1 VLVNTGMRSVREV
14 AQHVVHQFHTAQSA
28 YR

>member
-14 AQHVVHQFHTAQSA
+14 AQHVVHQYRMAQSA